1 MSDER
6 TPRRAAGRTALV
18 IMVPEADPVVGD
30 ARQRYDPAAA
40 EGAPAHLSVLYPFLP
55 VERIDA
61 GVLTA
66 LRELFAGHEP
76 FEVRFPRFGRFPD
89 LLWLAPEPDGPVR
102 ALTASV
108 TARWPET
115 PPYGGAF
122 GDPAPHLTVAHR
134 QPEDVHEAVEKECAD
149 ALALL
154 RTRVAEVQLV
164 VFDGIRWGQHTA
176 FRLGGDGGD
185 VSSGSSGSGSSGSSG
200 SSGIDGGGSRD
211 GDGD

>member
-1 MSDER
+1 M
-6 TPRRAAGRTALV
+6 
-18 IMVPEADPVVGD
+18 IMVPEADPVVGG

-40 EGAPAHLSVLYPFLP
+40 EGVPAHLSVLYPFLP
-55 VERIDA
+55 AERVDT
-61 GVLTA
+61 GVLAA

-89 LLWLAPEPDGPVR
+89 LLWLAPEPDGSVR

-108 TARWPET
+108 AARWPEA

-134 QPEDVHEAVEKECAD
+134 QPEEVYAAVEKECAD

-154 RTRVAEVQLV
+154 RTRVAEVHLV
-164 VFDGIRWGQHTA
+164 VFDGVRWGRRAA
-176 FRLGGDGGD
+176 FRLGGDGSGANGVGD
-185 VSSGSSGSGSSGSSG
+185 GSG
-200 SSGIDGGGSRD
+200 
-211 GDGD
+211 